1 MSSQSCPFTF
11 INSTILNQSQVF
23 YILVTRPINDV
34 PQCNT
39 PRKIKSEHQKR
50 TVVIPEAPGALPQ
63 KQGSAT
69 LKASGALPQK
79 QGSATHNGSGSATPK
94 MRDRYP
100 LIPES
105 PGALH
110 QNPGS
115 ATCAEISAI
124 SRFSLD
130 PLRTKPQIYHV
141 LGTKTHYIHIIEDRN
156 PYLKF

>member
-1 MSSQSCPFTF
+1 MFHYVIHHGYKIRIPKTHGR
-11 INSTILNQSQVF
+11 NSRS
-23 YILVTRPINDV
+23 
-34 PQCNT
+34 
-39 PRKIKSEHQKR
+39 PR
-50 TVVIPEAPGALPQ
+50 
-63 KQGSAT
+63 SAT
-69 LKASGALPQK
+69 PKTGERYLRASGALPQK

-130 PLRTKPQIYHV
+130 PLRTKLQIYHV

-156 PYLKF
+156 PYLKL